1 MNSITVAGLI
11 GKDAEIRY
19 TPGGDA
25 VCNFTIADSQGK
37 DKDPI
42 WWNCSLF
49 GKRVDTLSKYLIKGQ
64 SITVNGNIS
73 QNKYTDKNGIER
85 IGFNLRVGEVALQG
99 SRKES
104 DKTQSQ
110 PKQSAEF
117 DSDIPF

>member
-1 MNSITVAGLI
+1 MNSITVAGII
-11 GKDAEIRY
+11 GKDAEVRH

-49 GKRVDTLSKYLIKGQ
+49 GKRVYTLSKYLIKGQ

-73 QNKYTDKNGIER
+73 QNKYTYKNGIER

-104 DKTQSQ
+104 DKPQSQ